1 MIHSRF
7 VALSVSLT
15 RKVSLQQTVNRIDHV
30 RALRSSGGF
39 PHAWQAQK
47 TRIKLAHSVAFALQ
61 EAAEAQRQQ
70 RLGQRCVGR
79 KVEPEPE
86 PEPDSDG
93 LPAEWVKMEAG
104 GAGGPT
110 VGWGAPPAP
119 STQTTRV
126 PSRRQAE
133 AAAAM
138 RRRAGIVSKEEQEAQ
153 AQAERLGKGPVQA
166 PTIWLDYF
174 TEDLIYDPEA
184 GRFDPPPSGR
194 PQAHTVVPI
203 VAAST
208 VFGHPRSS
216 QVFVPA
222 KNDGSEGASEVPPW
236 RQDAW
241 EVMADAAVAKT
252 IHVRLT
258 SPEPTPQPPSDARK
272 LRTAAKGPRK
282 MKPTPS
288 QPPLTASD
296 PAHGMQAGRVECW
309 CDARAAGA
317 GRRRSASTSLRL
329 LVAAREGREE
339 RGCHR
344 ALGKKSSRRG
354 WTRRSRRCTGAS
366 ASAKG
371 ERRREAART
380 CNHKCVGGL
389 SRAHSCLLAVA
400 SRSPKACDR

>member
-1 MIHSRF
+1 MSFVSPDSVDKVLQSR
-7 VALSVSLT
+7 ADGISLCWPPSSTLSHN
-15 RKVSLQQTVNRIDHV
+15 QIAVNRIDHV

-70 RLGQRCVGR
+70 RLGQRRTPR

-104 GAGGPT
+104 GAGAPT

-166 PTIWLDYF
+166 PTICLDYF

-194 PQAHTVVPI
+194 PQAHTVVPT

-258 SPEPTPQPPSDARK
+258 SPEPTPQPPSDPRK
-272 LRTAAKGPRK
+272 LHTAAKGPRK
-282 MKPTPS
+282 MKPTPLPS
-288 QPPLTASD
+288 PRRLAS
-296 PAHGMQAGRVECW
+296 
-309 CDARAAGA
+309 
-317 GRRRSASTSLRL
+317 
-329 LVAAREGREE
+329 
-339 RGCHR
+339 
-344 ALGKKSSRRG
+344 
-354 WTRRSRRCTGAS
+354 
-366 ASAKG
+366 
-371 ERRREAART
+371 
-380 CNHKCVGGL
+380 
-389 SRAHSCLLAVA
+389 
-400 SRSPKACDR
+400 